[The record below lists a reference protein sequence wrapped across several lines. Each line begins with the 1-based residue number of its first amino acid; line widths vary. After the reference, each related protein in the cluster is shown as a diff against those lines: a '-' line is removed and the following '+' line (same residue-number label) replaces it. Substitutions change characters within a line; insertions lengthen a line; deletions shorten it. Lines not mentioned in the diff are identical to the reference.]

1 MIDLDVLDK
10 QCPKCHGLGRT
21 ENPTWL
27 QFWTIQSSLV
37 DSFRTLEEEQI
48 TLVEQIAP
56 DQPDEPMFFVCR
68 NCHGRGKYLPM
79 KGNGLWSL
87 LGFG

>member
-1 MIDLDVLDK
+1 M
-10 QCPKCHGLGRT
+10 
-21 ENPTWL
+21 
-27 QFWTIQSSLV
+27 

-68 NCHGRGKYLPM
+68 NCHGRGKILTDEGKRLM
-79 KGNGLWSL
+79 EFVRFWLNHN
-87 LGFG
+87 